1 MAKQVN
7 EIENLKGL
15 IDDLERQVL
24 ALKAENRELK
34 DQIEKL
40 EQQQKEIV
48 VDAKSEPTLIV
59 EPVPEVTVDKV
70 QEVEEVQQPPIE

>member
-1 MAKQVN
+1 MALQRNEQSHQDQFHALKQDYEAKRIAIDAKMAKQVN

-40 EQQQKEIV
+40 E
-48 VDAKSEPTLIV
+48 
-59 EPVPEVTVDKV
+59 
-70 QEVEEVQQPPIE
+70 